1 MKEFTLQITDSAYAC
16 EPEMWE
22 NYLKAMQQA
31 LNRMVVGYMKY
42 HADIFELFMD
52 CEEDKVAFIRQR
64 LAMYSGSVNLDV
76 CNCDLEDGI
85 HSSSC
90 FLVLHNKKLNSKNTE
105 NLLDAANGCFCEFI
119 RPNMAGAF
127 FKSQDSHDS
136 PGLVR
141 R

>member
-42 HADIFELFMD
+42 RADRFELFMD

-64 LAMYSGSVNLDV
+64 TDKVAEEEIRLVFGQVAEEQRRCYPNLYQDMSGEVV
-76 CNCDLEDGI
+76 DGFYEI
-85 HSSSC
+85 
-90 FLVLHNKKLNSKNTE
+90 
-105 NLLDAANGCFCEFI
+105 
-119 RPNMAGAF
+119 
-127 FKSQDSHDS
+127 
-136 PGLVR
+136 
-141 R
+141 